1 MSGGNF
7 ADGHTSEESAD
18 VWGGIALFG
27 RIFNKYAEE
36 SGHVP
41 SGKEIERI
49 LSVAGAKASVPTK
62 LRSCSFPGC
71 KKTLNSCNKSNFC
84 GACQSI
90 LIDEEDSP
98 RKAELLSFLR
108 QEFPDLFGRVLRTV
122 PWKIKTA

>member
-1 MSGGNF
+1 MSGGKF
-7 ADGHTSEESAD
+7 ADGYTSEEGVD

-36 SGHVP
+36 SGRVP
-41 SGKEIERI
+41 SGKEVERI
-49 LSVAGAKASVPTK
+49 LSVAGAIVSVPTK
-62 LRSCSFPGC
+62 SRKCSFPGC
-71 KKTLNSCNKSNFC
+71 KKALNSCNKSNFC

>member
-18 VWGGIALFG
+18 IWGGIALFG

-41 SGKEIERI
+41 SGKEVERI
-49 LSVAGAKASVPTK
+49 LSVVGATASVPTK

-71 KKTLNSCNKSNFC
+71 KKALNTYNQLGFC
-84 GACQSI
+84 GACQNI

-98 RKAELLSFLR
+98 KRAELLNFLR
-108 QEFPDLFGRVLRTV
+108 QEAPGLYGRVLRAV